1 MTLSADN
8 KGDQPYQHGRCV
20 PVVIGCVRLALRD
33 RLYLL

>member
-20 PVVIGCVRLALRD
+20 PVVIGCARLALCD